1 MAEAKGSA
9 MLQNATIKMTGL
21 QAARQ
26 QKERFENGSHKVNT
40 PLKMECHQLVLSLSY
55 KCLRTL
61 VRLCAHQAFQRS
73 QRQATRVATVAETV
87 SLMTA
92 LTDAQKHLK
101 EATKVFE
108 RVLVSVS
115 EMRSEDK

>member
-9 MLQNATIKMTGL
+9 MLQKATIKMTGL
-21 QAARQ
+21 QEARQ
-26 QKERFENGSHKVNT
+26 QKERFEHGSHKVNT
-40 PLKMECHQLVLSLSY
+40 LLKMECHHLVFSLFY
-55 KCLRTL
+55 NRTWTL
-61 VRLCAHQAFQRS
+61 VRLCAHQAFQIN

-101 EATKVFE
+101 EATKVFQ

-115 EMRSEDK
+115 CIVL